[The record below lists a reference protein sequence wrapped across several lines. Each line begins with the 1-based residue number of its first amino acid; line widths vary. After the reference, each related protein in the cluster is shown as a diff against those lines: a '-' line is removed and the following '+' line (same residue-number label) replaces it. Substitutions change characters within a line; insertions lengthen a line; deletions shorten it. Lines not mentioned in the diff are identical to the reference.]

1 MIHTNSKNLFESA
14 KKILVGGVN
23 SPVRSFSAVGGSP
36 LFIQKAKGPYLY
48 CEDNQKY
55 IDYMLSWGPCILG
68 HANTKVIKAIQKA
81 ALKGTSYGAPTAV
94 ETKLALTVQ
103 KLIPSI
109 EKIRFVNSG
118 TEACMSAIRV
128 ARGATNRPLIV
139 KFIGC
144 YHGHADPFLVAAG
157 SGSLTLSKPDSKGVL
172 SSVSESTLLCE
183 FNNTTEIKQIF
194 ANYGKQ
200 IAGVIIEPVAGNMG
214 LIPAEKSFIHTLK
227 DLCETHKS
235 ILIFDEVMSGFRCH
249 LGGAQALFNCKPD
262 LTILGKVIGG
272 GLPCGAYGGK
282 KELMD
287 LVTPI
292 GPIYQA
298 GTLSGNP
305 LAMHAGLSTLTQLM
319 ENNTFNQASDKCME
333 LCDQLSYELNKKKAP
348 YHVIHKG
355 TMFGLFFAKGPIKNL
370 KDVQQS
376 RIQEFPHFFN
386 SLLQK
391 NIYWPP
397 SAFETCFFSSTHL
410 KTHIKKTVSAIK
422 KILN

>member
-1 MIHTNSKNLFESA
+1 MGTRSKHLFETA
-14 KKILVGGVN
+14 KKVLVGGVN

-48 CEDNQKY
+48 CEDNNRY

-68 HANTKVIKAIQKA
+68 HANPKVVKAIQKA
-81 ALKGTSYGAPTAV
+81 ATKGSSYGAPTVV
-94 ETKLALTVQ
+94 ETDLAVTVQ
-103 KLIPSI
+103 KLMPSI
-109 EKIRFVNSG
+109 EKLRFVNSG

-128 ARGATNRPLIV
+128 ARGATNRPYIV
-139 KFIGC
+139 KFKGC
-144 YHGHADPFLVAAG
+144 YHGHADAFLVAAG
-157 SGSLTLSKPDSKGVL
+157 SGALTLSKPDSKGVL
-172 SSVSESTLLCE
+172 TSMSESTLLCE
-183 FNNTTEIKQIF
+183 YNNIAEIKEIF
-194 ANYGKQ
+194 SSYGNQ

-214 LIPAEKSFIHTLK
+214 LIPAEKEFIHTLK
-227 DLCETHKS
+227 DLCEKNKS

-287 LVTPI
+287 LVTPL

-319 ENNTFNQASDKCME
+319 ENNTFNQAAENCQE
-333 LCDQLSYELNKKKAP
+333 LCHQLQAALNKKKVP
-348 YHVIHKG
+348 YYVLNKG
-355 TMFGLFFAKGPIKNL
+355 TMFGLFFSNGPIKNL

-376 RIQEFPHFFN
+376 RVHEFPHFFN
-386 SLLQK
+386 ALLQK

-410 KTHIKKTVSAIK
+410 KTHIKKTVSAIS